1 MRHAVPF
8 VSKFTFEVL
17 VDQDVSWKTTMTT
30 KVGPSTVEIRGLDAS
45 AIAVGNLAVHS
56 ERDQH
61 LAQLT
66 DQFALPYLN

>member
-1 MRHAVPF
+1 
-8 VSKFTFEVL
+8 
-17 VDQDVSWKTTMTT
+17 MTT